1 MRWAHSCLMLMN
13 RIMKSSICASQP
25 KYHSLLKKMMLLC
38 RHSIVWHIQLGDESI
53 QNVIEYGIIDWQID
67 DAVLDDQCFFN

>member
-1 MRWAHSCLMLMN
+1 
-13 RIMKSSICASQP
+13 
-25 KYHSLLKKMMLLC
+25 MMLLC
-38 RHSIVWHIQLGDESI
+38 RHSIVRHIQLGDESI